1 MIERKKEFNWR
12 LFWNTRQEYVLAI
25 LLFVLSF
32 MILMI
37 GTFSQIGP
45 IRDSLQTLKSK
56 QAEVAKFESKA
67 NQLNELANDKEFKK
81 SSEIDM
87 VLPSHKPL
95 LEILTNLNNVANTT
109 EVVVKN
115 FSLNP
120 GAIASDSTQ
129 VKKTVSTEKYNYL
142 DLDFSVTGPLWKV
155 QNFMTLIEQTTP
167 ISTITSISLNR
178 NIAEDK
184 NAEAQAT
191 LILRTFYFTQPIK
204 TTITSPLPEINNE
217 DQKILAN
224 ISNLRPNNLEEQ
236 TEVIPGNRGNLFG
249 IETYSVEELEAKLL
263 EEQQEAEAGNQEENK
278 STENSETETT
288 SNEELLENTPV
299 LDMGGDG
306 GSLYDALG
314 IEDYQIV
321 E

>member
-1 MIERKKEFNWR
+1 MIEKKKEFNWK
-12 LFWNTRQEYVLAI
+12 LFWNTRQEYVLAM
-25 LLFVLSF
+25 LFFVLSF
-32 MILMI
+32 MILMV
-37 GTFSQIGP
+37 GTLSQIGP
-45 IRDSLQTLKSK
+45 IREGLTELKDKQT
-56 QAEVAKFESKA
+56 EVARYESKA
-67 NQLNELANDKEFKK
+67 NQLTELAEDEEFQK
-81 SSEIDM
+81 SSEIDK

-109 EVVVKN
+109 EVVIKN

-204 TTITSPLPEINNE
+204 TTITSPLPEINTE

-236 TEVIPGNRGNLFG
+236 TEVISGNRGNLFG

-263 EEQQEAEAGNQEENK
+263 EEQAAASKSADVETENTENNEDEQISNQEIIENI
-278 STENSETETT
+278 
-288 SNEELLENTPV
+288 PV
-299 LDMGGDG
+299 VGEGGGTLFD
-306 GSLYDALG
+306 SLG
-314 IEDYQIV
+314 IEDYQII

>member
-1 MIERKKEFNWR
+1 MIEKKKEINWR
-12 LFWNTRQEYVLAI
+12 LFWNTRQEYVLA
-25 LLFVLSF
+25 LLFFVLSF
-32 MILMI
+32 MILMV
-37 GTFSQIGP
+37 GTLSQIGP
-45 IRDSLQTLKSK
+45 IKEGLAELKDKQT
-56 QAEVAKFESKA
+56 EVARYESKA
-67 NQLNELANDKEFKK
+67 NQLTKLAEDDEFQK
-81 SSEIDM
+81 SSEIDK

-109 EVVVKN
+109 EVVIKN

-129 VKKTVSTEKYNYL
+129 VKKTVSSEKYNYL

-224 ISNLRPNNLEEQ
+224 ISNLRPNNLKEQ
-236 TEVIPGNRGNLFG
+236 TEVISGNRGNLFG

-263 EEQQEAEAGNQEENK
+263 EEQAEASASVEIEQEAENTENDDQATNQEV
-278 STENSETETT
+278 
-288 SNEELLENTPV
+288 LENAPV
-299 LDMGGDG
+299 VGGG
-306 GSLYDALG
+306 GGTLFDSLG
-314 IEDYQIV
+314 IQDYQII